1 MITVSL
7 CNSGGELD
15 SRTAHTPGD
24 ALDAAISMLEHISAL
39 YPGDRIL
46 VSGTYDDEG
55 PASD

>member
-15 SRTAHTPGD
+15 ARTAHTPGD
-24 ALDAAISMLEHISAL
+24 ALEAAIEMLNHMSAL
-39 YPGDRIL
+39 FPGDRIE